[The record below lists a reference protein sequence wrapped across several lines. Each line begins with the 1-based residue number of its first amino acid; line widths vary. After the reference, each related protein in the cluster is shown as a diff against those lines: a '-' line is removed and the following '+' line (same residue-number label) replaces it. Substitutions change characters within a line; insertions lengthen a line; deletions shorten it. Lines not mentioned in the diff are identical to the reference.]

1 MVVFGRHEHEEG
13 AGVPRVSNNE
23 EASSTLTSC
32 VGVGDVWYVMIR
44 RIGGACVFFIFAI
57 YCNYDMYCAL
67 IMKGIDNYVDY
78 QLFLF
83 SSSFFIARAPL
94 GFLGGSAWNSRVKN
108 KDFFWKTPPIIFIV
122 ETSFELCVCIYHE
135 WYLPSAWVGCAGVKK
150 TQEDSLILLLLL

>member
-67 IMKGIDNYVDY
+67 IMKGIDNYKY
-78 QLFLF
+78 QHEQQSVLL
-83 SSSFFIARAPL
+83 SFFVEVTHNARAHL
-94 GFLGGSAWNSRVKN
+94 
-108 KDFFWKTPPIIFIV
+108 FFWAETTKIQTCVKTLYNC
-122 ETSFELCVCIYHE
+122 TY
-135 WYLPSAWVGCAGVKK
+135 
-150 TQEDSLILLLLL
+150 